1 MERHSAEMYAAI
13 RWNRPAVQKSAV
25 RPVTCTAACFCLL
38 AAARWASGHHLR
50 CITMRDNLFAS
61 CRLRNPIISGR
72 PAGCVVRT
80 IQPSESRSRRVLRTG
95 ANFIKCAA
103 EKFVK

>member
-1 MERHSAEMYAAI
+1 
-13 RWNRPAVQKSAV
+13 
-25 RPVTCTAACFCLL
+25 
-38 AAARWASGHHLR
+38 
-50 CITMRDNLFAS
+50 MRDNLFAS